1 MWSLEVLNPE
11 TKECLRS
18 YDSIWD
24 IKEVFV
30 KIEEVLKEHEISRT
44 ITKSMLERL
53 TAPSTKSSP
62 VIIELS
68 SWIKLT
74 KAYARKKKLED
85 GSVSIEKINVDLKN
99 MSIRKRGRPRKST
112 ISTVLEETVS
122 T

>member
-74 KAYARKKKLED
+74 KGYARKKKLED